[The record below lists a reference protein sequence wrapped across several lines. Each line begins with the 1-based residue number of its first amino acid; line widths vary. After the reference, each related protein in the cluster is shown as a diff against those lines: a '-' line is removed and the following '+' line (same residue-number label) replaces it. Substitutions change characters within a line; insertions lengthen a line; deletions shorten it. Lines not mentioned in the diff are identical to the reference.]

1 MTKMKKLAIIGCG
14 NLANIV
20 VDAIIDGIL
29 PNYQLIGAMSRTLA
43 KANDVANKIN
53 NSQIDYRCK
62 GYDTTEQL
70 LALKPD
76 YIVETASP
84 DAFKSFAIDA
94 LKNGSSIIT
103 LSIGAFA
110 DKAFYEEVQQTAQEN
125 NAKVYIASG
134 AIGGLDVMRT
144 ATMMYDSKATFTTQK
159 GPRSLRG
166 SDVYD
171 PAIETEEKEVFRG
184 SAKDA
189 IALLPHQVN
198 VSVAAS
204 LATVGPENI
213 DVSINSI
220 PDYVGDRHTITI
232 QNEEIDAVISVY
244 SKTPAIAGW
253 SVVNTLR
260 NITSPIVF

>member
-1 MTKMKKLAIIGCG
+1 MKTKTLAIFGCG
-14 NLANIV
+14 GLATLV
-20 VDAIIDGIL
+20 VDAMIDGLL
-29 PNYQLIGAMSRTLA
+29 PAYRLIGTISRTLD
-43 KANDVANKIN
+43 KATFLADKIN
-53 NSQIDYRCK
+53 KTQQDIQCEAYDSID
-62 GYDTTEQL
+62 EL

-76 YIVETASP
+76 YIVETSSP
-84 DAFKSFAIDA
+84 DAFKGFAIDA

-110 DKAFYEEVQQTAQEN
+110 DQEFYEKVRQTAEEN
-125 NAKVYIASG
+125 NVKVYIASG

-144 ATMMYDSKATFTTQK
+144 ASLMYDSKATFTTQK
-159 GPRSLRG
+159 GPRSLRD
-166 SDVYD
+166 SAVYD
-171 PAIETEEKEVFRG
+171 SAIETEEKEVFRG

-220 PDYVGDRHTITI
+220 PNFVGDRHTITI
-232 QNEEIDAVISVY
+232 QNEEIDATISIY
-244 SKTPAIAGW
+244 SKTAAIAGW

-260 NITSPIVF
+260 NIASPIVF

>member
-1 MTKMKKLAIIGCG
+1 MKIKTLAIFGCG
-14 NLANIV
+14 GLGNLVA
-20 VDAIIDGIL
+20 DALVKGL
-29 PNYQLIGAMSRTLA
+29 LSNYQLIGAVSRSLE
-43 KANDVANKIN
+43 KAESLANKIN
-53 NSQIDYRCK
+53 NSQKDYRCK
-62 GYDTTEQL
+62 AFDSTEQL

-84 DAFKSFAIDA
+84 EAFKGFAINA

-110 DKAFYEEVQQTAQEN
+110 DEEFYKNVQQTADEN
-125 NAKVYIASG
+125 NVKVYIASG

-144 ATMMYDSKATFTTQK
+144 ATMVYDSKATFTTQK
-159 GPRSLRG
+159 GPDSLRD
-166 SDVYD
+166 SEVYD
-171 PAIETEEKEVFRG
+171 TSLETEEREVFRG
-184 SAKDA
+184 NAKDA
-189 IALLPHQVN
+189 IALFPHKVN

-220 PDYVGDRHTITI
+220 PNYVGDRHTITI
-232 QNEEIDAVISVY
+232 QNEEIDATISIY
-244 SKTPAIAGW
+244 SKSAAIAGL

>member
-1 MTKMKKLAIIGCG
+1 MKIKTLAIFGCG
-14 NLANIV
+14 GLSNLV
-20 VDAIIDGIL
+20 VDAFVKGLL
-29 PNYQLIGAMSRTLA
+29 PHYQLIGTMSRSLW
-43 KANDVANKIN
+43 KAEFLANKVN
-53 NSQIDYRCK
+53 NFQQDYQCEAF
-62 GYDTTEQL
+62 DSTEQL

-76 YIVETASP
+76 YIVEAASP
-84 DAFKSFAIDA
+84 NAFKGFAIDA

-103 LSIGAFA
+103 LSIGALA
-110 DKAFYEEVQQTAQEN
+110 DEEFYKNVQQTAEEN
-125 NAKVYIASG
+125 NVKVYIASG

-166 SDVYD
+166 SAVYD

-184 SAKDA
+184 SAEDA

-204 LATVGPENI
+204 LATVGPKEI

-220 PDYVGDRHTITI
+220 PNFIGDRHTITI
-232 QNEEIDAVISVY
+232 QNEEIDATISIY
-244 SKTPAIAGW
+244 SKTAAIAGW

>member
-1 MTKMKKLAIIGCG
+1 MKKLAIIGCG

-62 GYDTTEQL
+62 GYDRTEQL

-110 DKAFYEEVQQTAQEN
+110 DKTFCEEVQQTAQE
-125 NAKVYIASG
+125 
-134 AIGGLDVMRT
+134 
-144 ATMMYDSKATFTTQK
+144 
-159 GPRSLRG
+159 
-166 SDVYD
+166 
-171 PAIETEEKEVFRG
+171 
-184 SAKDA
+184 
-189 IALLPHQVN
+189 
-198 VSVAAS
+198 
-204 LATVGPENI
+204 
-213 DVSINSI
+213 
-220 PDYVGDRHTITI
+220 
-232 QNEEIDAVISVY
+232 
-244 SKTPAIAGW
+244 
-253 SVVNTLR
+253 
-260 NITSPIVF
+260 